1 MKFYEAFATPVMLYN
16 CKFSQTDQLRKMY
29 SRGIHFDLKEEH
41 LEGHIALNKANLQK
55 KKGKKK
61 GKKRKKKCHRFFSP
75 SKVHLARYNFRK
87 PQLDLQQARYNFR
100 NTQLDLQQA
109 RYNFRKTQLDLQ
121 QARYNFRKF
130 YQVYTELGI
139 ISENP
144 N

>member
-55 KKGKKK
+55 KREKKE
-61 GKKRKKKCHRFFSP
+61 KRNVTGFFP
-75 SKVHLARYNFRK
+75 HPRYT
-87 PQLDLQQARYNFR
+87 L
-100 NTQLDLQQA
+100 
-109 RYNFRKTQLDLQ
+109 
-121 QARYNFRKF
+121 
-130 YQVYTELGI
+130 LGI